1 MNSRKV
7 KKGLSNAISALILV
21 VASVILTLVVVGYT
35 FGIMGAFISIPEVE
49 QIGTGTIASNGT
61 ATFLLRTTG
70 NTQIM
75 SVQLA
80 GTNDVASSFTP
91 ATLNVGINTVSA
103 NFKNLDILQGSI
115 YSLAVTLSSGE
126 TVYVTVIA
134 T

>member
-1 MNSRKV
+1 M

-49 QIGTGTIASNGT
+49 QVGTGTIASNGT

-70 NTQIM
+70 TTQVI

-80 GTNDVASSFTP
+80 GTNDVATSFTP
-91 ATLNVGINTVSA
+91 ATLNAGIDTVTV
-103 NFKNLDILQGSI
+103 NFKNLDIMSGAI
-115 YSLAVTLSSGE
+115 YSLAVTLSTGE
-126 TVYVTVIA
+126 TVYVSVIG